1 MRKSARKRPLRRVLV
16 VDIGGTNVKL
26 LATGQS
32 EPRRFRSGPKLTPKK
47 MVAGVKRAAA
57 GWRYDVISIGYPGP
71 VSRGRPIAE
80 PGNLTQGWVG
90 FDYQGAF
97 GCPVKLI
104 NDAAM
109 QALGSYTG
117 GTMLFLGF
125 GTGLGTALVSEGA
138 LEPME
143 LGYLPY
149 KKGTYEDYVGRRGLK
164 RLGRKKWRRHVRE
177 VVERLAGAIEPD
189 EVVIGGGNAKKIGKL
204 PPRCRAGS
212 NANAFLGG
220 FRLWEAEVQQASAGA

>member
-1 MRKSARKRPLRRVLV
+1 MTRSSRSRAARRVLV

-26 LATGQS
+26 LATGETES
-32 EPRRFRSGPKLTPKK
+32 RRFRSGPTLTPKK
-47 MVAGVKRAAA
+47 MIAGVKRAAA
-57 GWRYDVISIGYPGP
+57 GWRYDVISIGYPAP
-71 VSRGRPIAE
+71 VARGRPIAE
-80 PGNLTQGWVG
+80 PSNLATGWVG
-90 FDYQGAF
+90 FDFAAAF

-109 QALGSYTG
+109 QALGSYAG

-125 GTGLGTALVSEGA
+125 GTGLGTAVVEAGV

-149 KKGTYEDYVGRRGLK
+149 KNGTYEDYVGRRGLR
-164 RLGRKKWRRHVRE
+164 RLGRKKWRAHVRE
-177 VVERLAGAIEPD
+177 VVERLADALEPD
-189 EVVIGGGNAKKIGKL
+189 EVVLGGGNVKKLGKL

-220 FRLWEAEVQQASAGA
+220 FRLWEPGAV